1 MFQTEVIPKVSSHT
15 ALSSEMSSDVTLE
28 PPNYTIQTS
37 DGESYIYANS
47 PVSI

>member
-1 MFQTEVIPKVSSHT
+1 MFQNENIPKVSSQS
-15 ALSSEMSSDVTLE
+15 ALSSEISSDVTLE

-37 DGESYIYANS
+37 EGESFIYANS